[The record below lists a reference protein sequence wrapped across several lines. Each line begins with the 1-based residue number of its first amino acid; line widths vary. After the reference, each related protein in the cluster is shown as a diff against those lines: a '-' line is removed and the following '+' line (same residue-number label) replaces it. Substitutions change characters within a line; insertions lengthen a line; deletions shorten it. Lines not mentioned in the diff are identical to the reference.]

1 MFGYLNLGTI
11 FSSNPAILIGPNG
24 DGKTTALRLMQ
35 ALLTP
40 SLWDLL
46 LIDFQEA
53 TLRFDEQSGAERVV
67 SAKKTRNNL
76 ILQLSTLEGELVI
89 PIGVLAAIEAEIPP
103 HRRAVEVGRA
113 LRVKYSDNAVF
124 RAIGEL
130 NMPVFLGLDRTT
142 SGEGDYLS
150 EGSSEDFIYRHQAI
164 RRPEVRAVGG
174 SLAEGLSETQ
184 RLVQRAYRRIRQL
197 RDAHAERLRKK
208 LLLTGFEYV
217 SFAMDGSENAWGVP
231 DNSLSQDDLEQQ
243 REDLLKALV
252 SVGIDEIDARK
263 ELDPFF
269 KRVIALGK
277 RLSTEKSQSQ
287 KHGEALFEAMLNR
300 ASVMRLKQLVK
311 VVREFNEKSAGLMH
325 KFDAF
330 IACVNYFFADSRKS
344 IEIDSVGLLKVSRPG
359 ATDIPITALSS
370 GERQLLIMFA
380 HLFFNSFGDKSNV
393 FIIDEPE
400 LSLHLRWQ
408 EVLLEKMIESS
419 PRAQIIIATH
429 SPEIVGEL
437 IDNCKAVS

>member
-1 MFGYLNLGTI
+1 
-11 FSSNPAILIGPNG
+11 
-24 DGKTTALRLMQ
+24 
-35 ALLTP
+35 
-40 SLWDLL
+40 
-46 LIDFQEA
+46 
-53 TLRFDEQSGAERVV
+53 
-67 SAKKTRNNL
+67 
-76 ILQLSTLEGELVI
+76 
-89 PIGVLAAIEAEIPP
+89 
-103 HRRAVEVGRA
+103 
-113 LRVKYSDNAVF
+113 
-124 RAIGEL
+124 
-130 NMPVFLGLDRTT
+130 
-142 SGEGDYLS
+142 
-150 EGSSEDFIYRHQAI
+150 
-164 RRPEVRAVGG
+164 
-174 SLAEGLSETQ
+174 
-184 RLVQRAYRRIRQL
+184 
-197 RDAHAERLRKK
+197 
-208 LLLTGFEYV
+208 
-217 SFAMDGSENAWGVP
+217 MDGSENAWGVP

-252 SVGIDEIDARK
+252 SVGIDEVDAKK

-277 RLSTEKSQSQ
+277 RLSTEKSRSQ
-287 KHGEALFEAMLNR
+287 KHGEAVFEAMLNR

-330 IACVNYFFADSRKS
+330 VTCINYFFADSRKS
-344 IEIDSVGLLKVSRPG
+344 VEIDSVGLLKVSRPG
-359 ATDIPITALSS
+359 ATDISITALSS